1 MNFGLDVILRGN
13 NLEREDLNFC
23 IVCLDYYRLMLCWI
37 LLDKIWLVCIF
48 VIIKIIVKKK
58 KYSL

>member
-37 LLDKIWLVCIF
+37 LLDKIWWVCIF
-48 VIIKIIVKKK
+48 VIIKIIVKKF
-58 KYSL
+58 